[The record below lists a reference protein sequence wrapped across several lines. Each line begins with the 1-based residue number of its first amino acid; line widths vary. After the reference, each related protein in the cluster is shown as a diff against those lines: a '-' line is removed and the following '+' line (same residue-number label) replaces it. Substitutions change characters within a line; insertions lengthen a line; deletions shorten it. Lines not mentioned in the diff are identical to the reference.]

1 MKVAPAPS
9 TVKPAPSAAAES
21 AAPLATVML
30 RSETSSVVVFRVVV
44 VPLTTKLPESVRSVP
59 PIVPTVILGVPVR
72 PDARAAVPDVSWLP
86 AAFTPGKL
94 IAAVPL
100 NDTPPIF
107 LAVASAVAVAALPEV
122 S

>member
-1 MKVAPAPS
+1 
-9 TVKPAPSAAAES
+9 
-21 AAPLATVML
+21 ML

-44 VPLTTKLPESVRSVP
+44 VPLTVKLPESVRFVP

-72 PDARAAVPDVSWLP
+72 PDARAAVPEVSWLP

-100 NDTPPIF
+100 NDTPPIV
-107 LAVASAVAVAALPEV
+107 LAVARAVAVAALPEV